1 MRTESCSAAEIT
13 TATDAASSWPCAAA
27 PAADM
32 ATTAKT
38 TTTEASSTP
47 AVGTRPRGMSE
58 CDRRDA
64 D

>member
-1 MRTESCSAAEIT
+1 
-13 TATDAASSWPCAAA
+13 
-27 PAADM
+27 M

-38 TTTEASSTP
+38 TTAEASSTS
-47 AVGTRPRGMSE
+47 AVGTRPRSMSE